1 VQHLHD
7 VGVRSGAVLQQ
18 LCSTQAAI
26 ASTCSFWGEACE
38 IHWVM
43 CGIGACGLRQ
53 VCQACELRQTANRRR
68 QSPEPPAINCERL
81 EIDLCIHKAQL
92 ENIQTYKP
100 THVRICKLSTTCIP
114 YMSSALILVYGC
126 WQPTHKHDTLCCD
139 THEIADGRRQVRTS
153 LEREA
158 CQVLA
163 GSEGGRPLEE
173 RAAALPVKSH
183 LHHAIARVTCSCSCQ
198 NSGSTLHSKVSEA
211 QLWFQLISLVST
223 HWRVAWS
230 NRHHTEQK
238 VSPRGSQAVAAW
250 RRQC

>member
-1 VQHLHD
+1 MQHLHD
-7 VGVRSGAVLQQ
+7 VGVRSGTVLQQ

-38 IHWVM
+38 INWVM

-81 EIDLCIHKAQL
+81 EIDLCIHKAHH

-126 WQPTHKHDTLCCD
+126 WQPTHKHDSCAVILTRLPMV
-139 THEIADGRRQVRTS
+139 AGRCEHPSNVRHVKCWQV
-153 LEREA
+153 
-158 CQVLA
+158 V
-163 GSEGGRPLEE
+163 
-173 RAAALPVKSH
+173 RAA
-183 LHHAIARVTCSCSCQ
+183 
-198 NSGSTLHSKVSEA
+198 GHSRNVLRPCPSSR
-211 QLWFQLISLVST
+211 ICT
-223 HWRVAWS
+223 MR
-230 NRHHTEQK
+230 
-238 VSPRGSQAVAAW
+238 
-250 RRQC
+250 